1 MPLAQCTT
9 PCQVYY
15 IMLASSNNKLQN
27 YVNEFLNL
35 FSLVQTVWHR
45 HFQPQPPKDEKKR
58 SLPGFRPLSLKIYIS
73 DTWQHEREGE
83 RAERGAAVQ
92 VEQTRKQ
99 TKK

>member
-1 MPLAQCTT
+1 MSFLTYFRLCKLFG
-9 PCQVYY
+9 
-15 IMLASSNNKLQN
+15 IGISN
-27 YVNEFLNL
+27 LN
-35 FSLVQTVWHR
+35 
-45 HFQPQPPKDEKKR
+45 PPKDEKKR

-73 DTWQHEREGE
+73 GTWQHEREGE